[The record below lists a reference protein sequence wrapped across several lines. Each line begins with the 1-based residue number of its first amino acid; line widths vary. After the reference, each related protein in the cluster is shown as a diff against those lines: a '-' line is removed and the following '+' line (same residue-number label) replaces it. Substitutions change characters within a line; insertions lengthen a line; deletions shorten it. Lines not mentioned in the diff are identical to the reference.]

1 MEAVRTIQH
10 VTGGEIHLTL
20 PKSFWGKQVEIIVL
34 ATNNQADQS
43 PAKGK
48 KSLRGVLGHYAKP
61 ERMADES
68 NAWLASVSDHHE
80 PD

>member
-1 MEAVRTIQH
+1 MEAIRTIQT
-10 VTGGEIHLTL
+10 VTEGEVHLTL

-34 ATNNQADQS
+34 ATNLADQPPS
-43 PAKGK
+43 KGK
-48 KSLRGVLGHYAKP
+48 KSLRGALGHYAKP

-68 NAWLASVSDHHE
+68 NAWLESVKDNHE